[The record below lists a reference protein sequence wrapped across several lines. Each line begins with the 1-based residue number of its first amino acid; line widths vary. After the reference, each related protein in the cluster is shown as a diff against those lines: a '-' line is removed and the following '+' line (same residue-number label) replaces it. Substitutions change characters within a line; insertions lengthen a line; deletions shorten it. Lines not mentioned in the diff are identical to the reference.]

1 MSAKFPSPVTGL
13 VGGALLLA
21 LTAPTFAQT
30 SWSEKLSGQDASTT
44 GEQQTQVDEIDRDEL
59 QRSQAEAWG
68 LTDQEW
74 SRYQELK
81 ERPRGT
87 WSPDLDPITMLG
99 IEARSE
105 AERRHYAE
113 LLVEQQR
120 KRVEREL
127 AFQKAYDAAWQRLHP
142 DESRVNF
149 FALGRSQTAQSL
161 LSTDTAVPSRYN
173 VVVALDDCNRCDAE
187 VQRLMD
193 QGALMDIWVVDSD
206 GNDDAIRQWATEV
219 GIPADRVRQ
228 GQITLNHGGQRF
240 SVSEDALPRV
250 MPRG

>member
-1 MSAKFPSPVTGL
+1 MSAKFPSHVTGL
-13 VGGALLLA
+13 AGGVLLLA
-21 LTAPTFAQT
+21 LAAPAFAQT
-30 SWSEKLSGQDASTT
+30 SWLDKMSGQDASTT
-44 GEQQTQVDEIDRDEL
+44 GTQETQVEAVDQAET

-68 LTDQEW
+68 LNDKEW

-105 AERRHYAE
+105 NERRHYAE

-142 DESRVNF
+142 EESRVSF

-161 LSTDTAVPSRYN
+161 LSTDTARPSRYN
-173 VVVALDDCNRCDAE
+173 VVVALEDCGDCDAT
-187 VQRLMD
+187 VDRLLD

-206 GNDDAIRQWATEV
+206 GSDDAIRQWATEV

-228 GQITLNHGGQRF
+228 GQITLNHGGQL
-240 SVSEDALPRV
+240 SVPESELPRV

>member
-1 MSAKFPSPVTGL
+1 MSAKFLSPVTGFA
-13 VGGALLLA
+13 GAVLLA
-21 LTAPTFAQT
+21 LAAPAFAQT
-30 SWSEKLSGQDASTT
+30 PWSEKLSGQDASTT
-44 GEQQTQVDEIDRDEL
+44 GEQQTQVDEIDRDAT

-87 WSPDLDPITMLG
+87 WSPELDPITMLG

-105 AERRHYAE
+105 NERRHYAE

-142 DESRVNF
+142 EESRVNF
-149 FALGRSQTAQSL
+149 FALGRSQTTQSL
-161 LSTDTAVPSRYN
+161 LSTDTAGPSRYN
-173 VVVALDDCNRCDAE
+173 VVVALEDCSDCDAE
-187 VQRLMD
+187 VQRLLG

-206 GNDDAIRQWATEV
+206 GNDDAIRQWATKV

>member
-1 MSAKFPSPVTGL
+1 MSAKFPSHMTGL
-13 VGGALLLA
+13 AGAVLLA
-21 LTAPTFAQT
+21 LAAPALAQT
-30 SWSEKLSGQDASTT
+30 SWSEKISGQEASTA
-44 GEQQTQVDEIDRDEL
+44 GEQQTHVDEIDREAT
-59 QRSQAEAWG
+59 QRSRAEAWG
-68 LTDQEW
+68 LTDKQW
-74 SRYQELK
+74 SRYQKLK

-99 IEARSE
+99 LEARSE
-105 AERRHYAE
+105 DERRHYAE

-127 AFQKAYDAAWQRLHP
+127 AFQKAYDAAWQRLYP
-142 DESRVNF
+142 EESRVNF
-149 FALGRSQTAQSL
+149 FTLGRSQSAQSL
-161 LSTDTAVPSRYN
+161 LTSDTTGPVRYN
-173 VVVALDDCNRCDAE
+173 VVVALEDCSRCESE
-187 VQRLMD
+187 VRRLLD

-206 GNDDAIRQWATEV
+206 GNDDAIRQWATKV

-240 SVSEDALPRV
+240 SEYEDALPRV